1 MSDDRDFKD
10 KWPQIDR
17 TLSQL
22 KRLSELEDMNKLEEH
37 LKAFPLLPDNDIN
50 PLDEN
55 QAGIW
60 NRALSTKEIETYHWY
75 ITLLN
80 IRKLNRRTEK

>member
-10 KWPQIDR
+10 KCPQIDR
-17 TLSQL
+17 ILSQL

-80 IRKLNRRTEK
+80 IRKLNRRMEK

>member
-80 IRKLNRRTEK
+80 IRKLNRKEVE